1 MFNPEP
7 NLAEWQESA
16 RELLNNPRLTRY
28 LEHLDRGVKEYRASL
43 PEGERPA
50 EFYDHRANLLKF
62 AEAALPIQDES
73 MRGYAGHWAALSA
86 HHDQTGVYKRCV
98 DFFQHDQG
106 LLVDLGCGTGRFL
119 AATNTGSAI
128 GVDINH
134 YCLQAAET
142 LLAGKGPVQRYSR
155 SYISFDPERG
165 FILKPYPV
173 MNVKLDGT
181 TLLLDD
187 IQTLHNTM
195 GVLYNQ
201 GRKADMVSFTLSGGY
216 TNNSPLQFIDAINL
230 GDKFRE
236 EKLVKHGEVIRDT
249 VISKLGKICKS
260 GGRFFFAYRMAVS
273 ENEVFVDGHEKIGQE
288 MAKLH
293 PNIDVVRTSSLA
305 MEDENGMHGI
315 GLDRR
320 RIEKDGTITILPDSA
335 VLPYRLYLFDMR
347 LR

>member
-201 GRKADMVSFTLSGGY
+201 GR
-216 TNNSPLQFIDAINL
+216 NLQKRRQILFCL
-230 GDKFRE
+230 P
-236 EKLVKHGEVIRDT
+236 HG
-249 VISKLGKICKS
+249 S
-260 GGRFFFAYRMAVS
+260 
-273 ENEVFVDGHEKIGQE
+273 Q
-288 MAKLH
+288 
-293 PNIDVVRTSSLA
+293 
-305 MEDENGMHGI
+305 
-315 GLDRR
+315 
-320 RIEKDGTITILPDSA
+320 
-335 VLPYRLYLFDMR
+335 
-347 LR
+347 